1 MSDINELN
9 QNLQTETQNRI
20 EENAGIRNREDQE
33 FMNLEKRLMGRIKNL
48 EQMING
54 TYVED
59 EEYDLV
65 RPYERDISSE
75 TRPQMSSSGLS
86 QHNKHLSQLT
96 NHELHQM
103 KSLHEKD
110 HKKPIK
116 TIFDEQL
123 GDILDK
129 TLNFLVYSIDS
140 YTEKVYESELM
151 NKVNSTDKGYIT
163 RFKVHLMAII
173 LFIREDEN
181 IIYIGLLLVFLS
193 IIIYFINIIT
203 TSQ

>member
-1 MSDINELN
+1 MSEINELN
-9 QNLQTETQNRI
+9 QKLQTETQNRI

-54 TYVED
+54 TYVE
-59 EEYDLV
+59 EEYDLIK
-65 RPYERDISSE
+65 PYERDISSE

-116 TIFDEQL
+116 TIFDEPL

-140 YTEKVYESELM
+140 YTEKIYESELM
-151 NKVNSTDKGYIT
+151 NKVNSTDKGYAT
-163 RFKVHLMAII
+163 RFKVHLMAVI